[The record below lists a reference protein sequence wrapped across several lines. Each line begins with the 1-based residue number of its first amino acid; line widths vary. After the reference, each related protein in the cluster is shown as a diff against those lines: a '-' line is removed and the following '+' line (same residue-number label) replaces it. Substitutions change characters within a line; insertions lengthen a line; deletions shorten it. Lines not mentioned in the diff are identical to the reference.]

1 MSFPGIIRRLFANNG
16 AGPKLRK
23 DILPSHADTH
33 APGGSDPIDFPE
45 SGVSAEAFAKL
56 QQQVAALAGSLGQGD
71 PWDIFPLRVPIPVVG
86 VTFGG
91 SDGRRAIMPGETEAR
106 EDWIIC
112 DGGSDG
118 KDGTVPDLR
127 GRMILG
133 ASDEHPAGSS
143 GGSETHSHSIS
154 GTVGSSGSHSHTLS
168 GSVSAM
174 TLSTSQMPTH
184 SHLYTCWSTSES
196 GVGNGTFGG
205 FNKVLTNTTGSSN
218 SHSHSDTFSIGRGG
232 SHSHSLSDVSST
244 NANHLS
250 PYYAGHYVIRV

>member
-45 SGVSAEAFAKL
+45 SGVSAEAFAEL

-106 EDWIIC
+106 EDWILC

-118 KDGTVPDLR
+118 KGGTVPDLR
-127 GRMILG
+127 GRMIMG
-133 ASDEHPAGSS
+133 SSDEHPAGSS
-143 GGSETHSHSIS
+143 GGSETHSHSMS
-154 GTVGSSGSHSHTLS
+154 GTVGET
-168 GSVSAM
+168 
-174 TLSTSQMPTH
+174 TLSTEQMPAHGH
-184 SHLYTCWSTSES
+184 SYTFRASSRDCGYAS
-196 GVGNGTFGG
+196 GSPMFWQNTATANTGNA
-205 FNKVLTNTTGSSN
+205 
-218 SHSHSDTFSIGRGG
+218 GG
-232 SHSHSLSDVSST
+232 SQSHTHTLDGASGEADSLP
-244 NANHLS
+244 
-250 PYYAGHYVIRV
+250 PYYALAYIMRTS

>member
-154 GTVGSSGSHSHTLS
+154 GTVGST
-168 GSVSAM
+168 
-174 TLSTSQMPTH
+174 TLSTNQMP
-184 SHLYTCWSTSES
+184 
-196 GVGNGTFGG
+196 
-205 FNKVLTNTTGSSN
+205 
-218 SHSHSDTFSIGRGG
+218 SHSHSYSTVNAPGSTWGQGATQLSRSDRTTGTTGG
-232 SHSHSLSDVSST
+232 SSSHTHSLSGSARST
-244 NANHLS
+244 DSLPPFFSLA
-250 PYYAGHYVIRV
+250 YVIRCA